1 MALIKCTECGAEISD
16 RASKCPSCGCPI
28 EEILKEM
35 SAQDEQKIIKEVDDQ
50 KQGRKKKKNGII
62 IIGVVVFVVILVVV
76 FYNFFNMG
84 KIDLLDYTS
93 SIGTLYSEHTDI
105 KFVKNEAWSIMVPEG
120 PFMYEGETKLTFL
133 DIEGKLEYRYMD
145 GDEKNHKKDEIYL
158 VCWQSPKGEDMIIN
172 DAVVQKLIKG
182 YDKLYGE
189 HNEEEDE
196 YADAINYIWYA
207 SNDVKFEICVY
218 KDHTYLSLCWLLA
231 KREVFEKSEFFVSE
245 DEEVPFSEDE
255 ENSFDEEISFIEG
268 FLGVGVI
275 DEQAGQFEVNEEQQS
290 ILNNGVKISDY
301 MGRLEL
307 ADLTTDQVDNG
318 VVTAIYWYSDDTY
331 SHSIYDVLI
340 SILDNEYG
348 EHNTIGE
355 DKETIL
361 SLFQTLRNKFEGKNE
376 SSDAS
381 SYGELLYHWSGND
394 ELHIFLSIDKNGRMF
409 IFWYSEQFV

>member
-1 MALIKCTECGAEISD
+1 MALIKCPECGAQISD
-16 RASKCPSCGCPI
+16 RARKCPSCGCPI

-35 SAQDEQKIIKEVDDQ
+35 STQDEQKIIKEVDDQ
-50 KQGRKKKKNGII
+50 KQDRKKKKNGII
-62 IIGVVVFVVILVVV
+62 IGAAVLVVILVVV

-84 KIDLLDYTS
+84 KNNLLDYTS

-105 KFVKNEAWSIMVPEG
+105 KFEKNEAWSIMVPEG
-120 PFMYEGETKLTFL
+120 PFIYEGKTELTFM
-133 DIEGKLEYRYMD
+133 DIEGELEYRYMD
-145 GDEKNHKKDEIYL
+145 GDEKNYKENEIYL
-158 VCWQSPKGEDMIIN
+158 VCWKSPKDEDVIIN

-189 HNEEEDE
+189 HNEEEDK

-207 SNDVKFEICVY
+207 SKDVKFEICVY
-218 KDHTYLSLCWLLA
+218 KDQTYISLCWLLA
-231 KREVFEKSEFFVSE
+231 KQEDFETPEFFVSE
-245 DEEVPFSEDE
+245 DEEVSSSEAFVPEDE
-255 ENSFDEEISFIEG
+255 EVSFIES

-275 DEQAGQFEVNEEQQS
+275 DEQACQFEVNEEQQ
-290 ILNNGVKISDY
+290 IMLNNGVKISDY

-331 SHSIYDVLI
+331 SHSIYNALI

-361 SLFQTLRNKFEGKNE
+361 SLFQRLRNNFEGKNE
-376 SSDAS
+376 SSDAA
-381 SYGELLYHWSGND
+381 SYGELLYHWSRND
-394 ELHIFLSIDKNGRMF
+394 ELHIFLSIDKNGKMF
-409 IFWYSEQFV
+409 IFWYSDQFV